1 MSELLQKASKI
12 NLKDFHYPLTDEKI
26 AKFPLKQRDHSNLLV
41 YQNRQIVHEKFYAL
55 QQYLP
60 KDSTLIFNN
69 TKVIPARINFQKT
82 SGAKIE
88 IFLLSP
94 VKPTVEVTQAM
105 LVHSHCVW
113 HCMVGNRKRWKDSD
127 ILERFFETKQG
138 KIKVSA
144 SFENFDANYIRF
156 EWDNETVPFVE
167 IVELMGSTPLPPYLN
182 REANEDDKENYQ
194 TVYSKNEG
202 AVAAPTAG
210 LHFTNNMLTGLKN
223 AGHGIHELTLH
234 VGAGTFQPI
243 KAENVLD
250 HNMHCEQISID
261 KSTINFLST
270 SNQPIIAVGTT
281 SVRSLESAYWFGVQ
295 LLKREA
301 TDFQIKKLYPYEVGF
316 NDLPSRKQ
324 SFDAILNHLTKNN
337 LPKLHGDTEIFIFP
351 GYQFQMIDGLITN
364 FHQPEST
371 LMLLIA
377 AFTGKYWENIYNE
390 ALNNNYRFL
399 SYGDSSL
406 LLP

>member
-12 NLKDFHYPLTDEKI
+12 NLKEFHYPLTDERI
-26 AKFPLKQRDHSNLLV
+26 AKCPLEQRDQSNLLV
-41 YQNRQIVHEKFYAL
+41 YRNQQIVHNKFSSL
-55 QQYLP
+55 ESYLP
-60 KDSTLIFNN
+60 KNSSLIFNN
-69 TKVIPARINFQKT
+69 TKVIPARINFKKT
-82 SGAKIE
+82 TGANIE

-94 VKPTVEVTQAM
+94 LKPTMEVTQAM
-105 LVHSHCVW
+105 LVHSSCVW
-113 HCMVGNRKRWKDSD
+113 HCMVGNRKRWKATD
-127 ILERFFETKQG
+127 ILERYFDTNHG
-138 KIKVSA
+138 KIKVNA
-144 SFENFDANYIRF
+144 SFDNYELNQIRF
-156 EWDNETVPFVE
+156 EWDNKNIPFVE
-167 IVELMGSTPLPPYLN
+167 IVELMGTTPLPPYLN
-182 REANEDDKENYQ
+182 REANEDDKANYQ

-210 LHFTNNMLTGLKN
+210 LHFTKKILKDLLHS
-223 AGHGIHELTLH
+223 GHQIQELTLH

-250 HNMHCEQISID
+250 HDMHCEQISID
-261 KSTINFLST
+261 QSTISFLAKT
-270 SNQPIIAVGTT
+270 DEPVVAVGTT

-295 LLKREA
+295 LLRNEA
-301 TDFQIKKLYPYEVGF
+301 TEFRVKKLYPYEIGF
-316 NDLPSRKQ
+316 EDLPDRKKAFQAVLDHLKVNDLS
-324 SFDAILNHLTKNN
+324 ILY
-337 LPKLHGDTEIFIFP
+337 GDTEIFIFP
-351 GYQFQMIDGLITN
+351 GYEFQVINGLITN

-377 AFTGKYWENIYNE
+377 AFTGENWKKIYDE